1 MQAISPSAR
10 RKSPSLATLLA
21 IEEAALNQPI
31 QDRAP
36 KPPGLLPKHVQSWL
50 IVGLAVVMVLIMWL
64 TGSKRPQPTTKPGA
78 PITLPPALA
87 EVNEGKI
94 AELQNRI
101 EQLQREQLVA
111 QNALAQQS
119 HVLTGAVEPPI
130 QASAGAAPAS
140 ERVEDPIEAERKKRN
155 YLSLFASN
163 VALTYRKNP
172 SSAPASTS
180 SEPGIPGPLP
190 AQQTEAVSLAELL
203 RAMPPPTASPQ
214 APALS
219 LSRSGAITSG
229 PEPSSEKKEVNH
241 PAASASGARALAA
254 GKSYVLFEGTILE
267 TVLVNRLDG
276 ALTGPI
282 ECLTTTDTY
291 SHDRQ
296 QLLIPAGSRLLG
308 ETRKVEAFGTTRL
321 AVLFHR
327 LIMPDGYSVNLDQFK
342 GLNQAGDV
350 GLKDKVNNHYAQI
363 FGVSLA
369 IGALSA
375 AAEAGTGTVLTDSGT
390 DRLRQGFATSTAQ
403 SAAQIL
409 DKFLNILPTI
419 TIREGHRV
427 KVYLA
432 GDLSL
437 PAYANHNMPSD
448 L

>member
-1 MQAISPSAR
+1 
-10 RKSPSLATLLA
+10 
-21 IEEAALNQPI
+21 LNEPI
-31 QDRAP
+31 QDKAP

-50 IVGLAVVMVLIMWL
+50 IVGLAVLMVLIMWL
-64 TGSKRPQPTTKPGA
+64 TGSKKPQANSKPGA
-78 PITLPPALA
+78 PITLPPALV

-111 QNALAQQS
+111 QNALSQQS
-119 HVLTGAVEPPI
+119 RILASGGEIPPPPV
-130 QASAGAAPAS
+130 SGVAPGS

-163 VALTYRKNP
+163 VALSYRKNP
-172 SSAPASTS
+172 APPSQSNAGPATN
-180 SEPGIPGPLP
+180 SEPGIPGALP
-190 AQQTEAVSLAELL
+190 PQTEAASLAEFLK
-203 RAMPPPTASPQ
+203 AMQPPASPAVSTQ
-214 APALS
+214 TPS
-219 LSRSGAITSG
+219 VSVSRPSATTSAA
-229 PEPSSEKKEVNH
+229 EPNSEKKEVIH
-241 PAASASGARALAA
+241 PAASSGARATAT

-267 TVLVNRLDG
+267 TVLITRLDG

-282 ECLTTTDTY
+282 ACLTTADTY

-327 LIMPDGYSVNLDQFK
+327 LIMPDGYSVSLDQLK

-363 FGVSLA
+363 FGASLA
-369 IGALSA
+369 IGALGA
-375 AAEAGTGTVLTDSGT
+375 VAEAGTGTVLTQSGT
-390 DRLRQGFATSTAQ
+390 DRLRQGFGASTAQ
-403 SAAQIL
+403 SSAQVL
-409 DKFLNILPTI
+409 DKFLNVLPTI

-437 PAYANHNMPSD
+437 PAYPNHNMPSD